1 MEQDQLLKQITDA
14 VRACGEIILH
24 ADRSKS
30 CIDEK
35 AGHANFV
42 TTYDKKVQQELQEKL
57 LQILPEAV
65 FVGEEEDIHAS
76 IAEGYAF
83 IVDPI
88 DGTTNFIKNYH
99 VSAISV
105 GLARDGERYLGVVYN
120 PYLNEMFTAVKG
132 QGACLNGEP
141 IHVSSEPLHN
151 GIVLFGTAPYYE
163 ELSRKSFEMAYDYFK
178 KALDIRRSGSAALDL
193 CSVAAGRAEVFFE
206 LRLSPWDFAAGSLIV
221 EEAGGRVTTV
231 EGEPLSLHAPCS
243 LLATN

>member
-42 TTYDKKVQQELQEKL
+42 TTYDKKVQQELREKL

-221 EEAGGRVTTV
+221 EEAGGKVTTV
-231 EGEPLSLHAPCS
+231 DGEPLSLHAPCS